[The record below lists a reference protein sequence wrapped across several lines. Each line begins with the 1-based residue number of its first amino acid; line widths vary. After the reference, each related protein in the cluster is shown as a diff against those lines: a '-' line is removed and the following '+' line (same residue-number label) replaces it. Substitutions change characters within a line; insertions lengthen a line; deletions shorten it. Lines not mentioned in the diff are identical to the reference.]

1 MKRFTIAI
9 FSLTIL
15 AIFFVVGCLKM
26 TETEIKPSDEQEVVS
41 YEQQETE
48 DEAVNEMSADIS
60 DVDAIDDDMDTDD
73 LDVLAQ
79 DLNDLDW

>member
-26 TETEIKPSDEQEVVS
+26 TETEIKPSDEQAIIS

-48 DEAVNEMSADIS
+48 DEAVIKALGSNAKYFNYLKSVSKWEGIQTR
-60 DVDAIDDDMDTDD
+60 IPYN
-73 LDVLAQ
+73 LDFE
-79 DLNDLDW
+79 